1 MKKIIIQLVS
11 TLLILISC
19 KENVKAQAYDVT
31 TSDKIT
37 FIDGEEMEAK
47 YFVDSCVKAFGS
59 INSKDLCVCFLND
72 LARKVTLEEFE
83 SDVVMALNFGDNKY
97 QQALNMAQN
106 NEIMQSMQKCIAIYP
121 EALDS
126 PFYDKKYTNEEIEA
140 LAQNHLIEIKNEIG
154 IEEYNELMKLVNL
167 ENYSKCFMRKIF
179 TEFKV
184 NEMFERTIEQQI
196 RVEELRNIC
205 ITDNLRES
213 YNADKFLLDE
223 LIEIVKTNNI
233 ELFDETYTYSRNKPD
248 NFIEIRGKTIKV
260 VNRSAELDLFDGIA
274 YNVVFYYLVNEI
286 IMFEISPADLTFSKN
301 KFDESIE
308 KKLLYSFEVQ
318 QEKMLIYNEYF
329 LYNDIVINTW
339 RPTKEYEFNGM
350 GGTDDFKYTSDNIFF
365 LTITKKEA
373 FEEMI
378 EPMLKNIN

>member
-1 MKKIIIQLVS
+1 MKKTFILLVS
-11 TLLILISC
+11 SLLILSSYI
-19 KENVKAQAYDVT
+19 EEIKAQTYDVT

-37 FIDGEEMEAK
+37 FINGEEMEAK

-59 INSKDLCVCFLND
+59 INTKDLCVCFLND

-83 SDVVMALNFGDNKY
+83 SDVMMALNFGDNKS

-106 NEIMQSMQKCIAIYP
+106 NQIMKSMQKCIAIYP

-184 NEMFERTIEQQI
+184 NEMFELTIEQQI

-205 ITDNLRES
+205 LTDNLR
-213 YNADKFLLDE
+213 K
-223 LIEIVKTNNI
+223 
-233 ELFDETYTYSRNKPD
+233 
-248 NFIEIRGKTIKV
+248 
-260 VNRSAELDLFDGIA
+260 
-274 YNVVFYYLVNEI
+274 
-286 IMFEISPADLTFSKN
+286 
-301 KFDESIE
+301 
-308 KKLLYSFEVQ
+308 
-318 QEKMLIYNEYF
+318 
-329 LYNDIVINTW
+329 
-339 RPTKEYEFNGM
+339 
-350 GGTDDFKYTSDNIFF
+350 
-365 LTITKKEA
+365 
-373 FEEMI
+373 
-378 EPMLKNIN
+378 